1 MKVSQSPLTLWDP
14 MDYTAPGILQA
25 RILEWVV
32 FPFSRGSS
40 QPRGQTQ
47 ASCTAGGFFPSWAT
61 REARW
66 FKKYVEIRWQCM
78 HAVDLKKMHNVWVP
92 SKVLFGAKWGV
103 QPGRQHL
110 RELWETAPKR
120 QVGEVNTF
128 PWWGSACNQAH
139 AFVEHFCGSHEASA
153 SHQKQSSAL
162 RILLL

>member
-1 MKVSQSPLTLWDP
+1 MKVTQSRLTLWDS

-25 RILEWVV
+25 RILGWVA

-66 FKKYVEIRWQCM
+66 FNQYVEIRWRCV
-78 HAVDLKKMHNVWVP
+78 HAVDLKKMHNVWVA

-110 RELWETAPKR
+110 RELWETVPKR
-120 QVGEVNTF
+120 QVGEINTF
-128 PWWGSACNQAH
+128 RCRGSAYNQAH
-139 AFVEHFCGSHEASA
+139 TFVERFCGSREASA
-153 SHQKQSSAL
+153 SHQKHWSPW
-162 RILLL
+162 RILLR

>member
-1 MKVSQSPLTLWDP
+1 MKVAQSRLTLWDS

-25 RILEWVV
+25 RILGWVA

-66 FKKYVEIRWQCM
+66 FNQYVEIRWRCV
-78 HAVDLKKMHNVWVP
+78 HAVDLKKMHNVWVA

-103 QPGRQHL
+103 QPGDST
-110 RELWETAPKR
+110 WESSERLFPR
-120 QVGEVNTF
+120 GRWERSIHSGVGGVHTIR
-128 PWWGSACNQAH
+128 H
-139 AFVEHFCGSHEASA
+139 
-153 SHQKQSSAL
+153 
-162 RILLL
+162 ILL